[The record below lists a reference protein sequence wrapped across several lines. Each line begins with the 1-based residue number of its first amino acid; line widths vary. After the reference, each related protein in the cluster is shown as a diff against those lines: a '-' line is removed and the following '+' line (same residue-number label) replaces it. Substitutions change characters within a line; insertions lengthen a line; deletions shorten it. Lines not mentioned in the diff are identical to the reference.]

1 MIQQINTCDS
11 GLHAVD
17 HANTRF
23 SSNNISNGVG
33 NIVCARHTFVRK
45 TCAVD
50 LAKGEKYDLY
60 PTTTNLRSLTFAG
73 IVAWIM
79 RCFRL

>member
-1 MIQQINTCDS
+1 MVLLQPNTCDS

-23 SSNNISNGVG
+23 ARNNLANSVG

-45 TCAVD
+45 TGTVNLD
-50 LAKGEKYDLY
+50 KGEKYEH
-60 PTTTNLRSLTFAG
+60 P
-73 IVAWIM
+73 
-79 RCFRL
+79 